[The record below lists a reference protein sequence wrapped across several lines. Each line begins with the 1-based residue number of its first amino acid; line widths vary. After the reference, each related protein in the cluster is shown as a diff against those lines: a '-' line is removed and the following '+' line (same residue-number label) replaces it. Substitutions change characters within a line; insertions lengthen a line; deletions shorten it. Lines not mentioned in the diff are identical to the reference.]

1 MCPCSCPHPPCS
13 SFPSVPALLTTVWPD
28 CSSHGRA
35 LHFLLLLPPCWGQPH
50 PDPLSSHTPPPW
62 ARVPRPPP
70 GAVPAPRPH
79 CLPSFPSAL
88 PPLSFPPHPG
98 WGAVPGQGR
107 EVQEQRPCPVPPPVR
122 EWPRKGG
129 VCFSMSHVPP
139 RSCLIPSEQ
148 RPGVRPPSAWPSGG
162 GSRCPEPAPGCTTLL
177 FTLALFLSTAC

>member
-1 MCPCSCPHPPCS
+1 MLLPAPTLFIFPLRPGPPHDRLAGLFFPWQS
-13 SFPSVPALLTTVWPD
+13 SVFPSPVASLL
-28 CSSHGRA
+28 
-35 LHFLLLLPPCWGQPH
+35 
-50 PDPLSSHTPPPW
+50 
-62 ARVPRPPP
+62 
-70 GAVPAPRPH
+70 GAAAPRPTFFTH
-79 CLPSFPSAL
+79 SPRGLGCLAHPPVPSQRRDPTASRPSPSAL